1 MVVNN
6 VHLTDDD
13 IDVILYLINDKMDE
27 VYGGPEGLSECMKI
41 ELEIM
46 NDIKHKLE
54 KLL

>member
-1 MVVNN
+1 MKN
-6 VHLTDDD
+6 VSLTTDE
-13 IDVILYLINDKMDE
+13 IVVILESISDSMDTI
-27 VYGGPEGLSECMKI
+27 YGGPEGLSECMKI